1 MDRWRL
7 VSNVLRRGLANGHS
21 VWSVCQS
28 VWIMRMPQIAV
39 MSQRQGNSQRG
50 VGTACHSKAGS
61 HNQGCHWRKRL
72 ESCIE
77 KERGAERSKVK
88 GSMKKKGSRQQRE
101 REEWH
106 ATPRDTE
113 QGRTRARI
121 QGGKRKRKGVRELE
135 RCDIFTLR
143 IFRSF
148 SKRGQRRIIKWRS
161 ECKIYTN
168 LVYRIWIYL
177 ILKHMEMWMRK
188 SVCVMKTAN
197 MIFKNRIIERERN
210 RECNKAGREKLQD
223 RLQ

>member
-1 MDRWRL
+1 MHIFIFFRCSQLHLNPSLSSAPLVNVANPAKLLYRIVLKKSNSSSDNMDRWRL

-88 GSMKKKGSRQQRE
+88 GTMKKKGSRQQRE

-121 QGGKRKRKGVRELE
+121 QGGKKEEKRCKRVRE
-135 RCDIFTLR
+135 
-143 IFRSF
+143 
-148 SKRGQRRIIKWRS
+148 
-161 ECKIYTN
+161 
-168 LVYRIWIYL
+168 
-177 ILKHMEMWMRK
+177 MWHFH
-188 SVCVMKTAN
+188 
-197 MIFKNRIIERERN
+197 FKN
-210 RECNKAGREKLQD
+210 L
-223 RLQ
+223 